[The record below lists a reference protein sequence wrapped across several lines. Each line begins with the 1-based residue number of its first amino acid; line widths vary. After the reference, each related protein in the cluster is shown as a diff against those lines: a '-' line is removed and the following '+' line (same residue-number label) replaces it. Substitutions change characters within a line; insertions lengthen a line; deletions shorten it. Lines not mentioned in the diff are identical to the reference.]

1 MQRVKFH
8 IYETSL
14 PMHVVTS
21 QKFPSV
27 YRRNLCRGMC
37 STLCLHRL
45 RRAFIRACA
54 YDVHM
59 YVCVYI
65 QTFVLCVSTP
75 PHTHTDIETGTHT
88 NIQCTCTHAHTRTRT
103 RTSTL
108 FSLQLGGGLTELS
121 LRLRPRCCLAF
132 CPFLCQPDLLLC

>member
-21 QKFPSV
+21 QNFPAV
-27 YRRNLCRGMC
+27 YRRNLCRGLC
-37 STLCLHRL
+37 STFRLHRL

-54 YDVHM
+54 YDVNM
-59 YVCVYI
+59 YVCMYI
-65 QTFVLCVSTP
+65 QTIVLCVSTHP
-75 PHTHTDIETGTHT
+75 QRERETDTGTHT
-88 NIQCTCTHAHTRTRT
+88 NIQCTCTHPHSRTRT

-121 LRLRPRCCLAF
+121 LRLRSRCRLALCL
-132 CPFLCQPDLLLC
+132 FLCQPDLLLC